1 VCRVGIAL
9 QGFAGGIAQA
19 RGGFIVSGME
29 RGTLAGDEGRAPAG
43 PRADAA
49 MTQAKR
55 RVLLITGAFPP
66 TRVAEA
72 DEAFHT
78 CAKLAARGYEVE
90 VLTSVGAVSDPSL
103 PFRVHPVM
111 EHWGWRELP
120 RLLRVAKEIAPD
132 AVFLLFAGHIYN
144 FHPMITLA
152 PPLLKRGRPD
162 LTVVTQLTCTIGCR
176 PYLLPFST
184 RAAWRALIS
193 VPGAQIDYS
202 YGRLLRDSDRVIAM
216 ANSHLQEFVRLV
228 PQVREKSILIP
239 PPPLLPMSAEGAES
253 RNRGRQALGLG
264 SEDFVFAYFGRL
276 RSGKGLETLLE
287 AFKLVAARHASVKLA
302 IIGGADQDWFGG
314 GWTPDHLHDLAR
326 TLGVTEKVVWSGE
339 YSWDSDI
346 GSAYLRGA
354 DVAVLPF
361 DYGVDL
367 NNSSFA
373 AVAAHALPT
382 ITTMGPIRD
391 DVFADGENVL
401 LCPPKDPAAVA
412 AAMERLLLDTG
423 LRQRLRSGIEQLSR
437 HWFSWEVGIERTIQ
451 ALDAARLPA

>member
-1 VCRVGIAL
+1 
-9 QGFAGGIAQA
+9 
-19 RGGFIVSGME
+19 
-29 RGTLAGDEGRAPAG
+29 
-43 PRADAA
+43 
-49 MTQAKR
+49 MTSAKHK
-55 RVLLITGAFPP
+55 VLLITGAFPP

-78 CAKLAARGYEVE
+78 CEKLAARGYQVE
-90 VLTSVGAVSDPSL
+90 VLTSEGAVSDPSL

-111 EHWGWRELP
+111 KTWSWQELP
-120 RLLRVAKEIAPD
+120 RLLRVAKQLAPD
-132 AVFLLFAGHIYN
+132 KVFLLFAGHIYN

-152 PPLLKRGRPD
+152 PTLLKRARPD
-162 LTVVTQLTCTIGCR
+162 LTFVTQLTCTIGAR
-176 PYLLPFST
+176 PYRHPLPI

-193 VPGAQIDYS
+193 VPGTEIDYS
-202 YGRLLRDSDRVIAM
+202 YGRLLRDSDQIIAM

-228 PQVREKSILIP
+228 PQVRDKSILIP
-239 PPPLLPMSAEGAES
+239 PPPLLPMSAAGQEL

-264 SEDFVFAYFGRL
+264 SDDFVFAYFGRL
-276 RSGKGLETLLE
+276 RGGKGLETLLE
-287 AFKLVAARHASVKLA
+287 AFKQVLARHANVKLA
-302 IIGGADQDWFGG
+302 IIGGADQDWFGE
-314 GWTPDHLHDLAR
+314 GWTPDYLHDLAR
-326 TLGVTEKVVWSGE
+326 TLGVADNVVWSGE

-382 ITTMGPIRD
+382 ITTSGPIKD
-391 DVFADGENVL
+391 DVFVDGDNVL

-412 AAMERLLLDTG
+412 AAMERVLVDAG
-423 LRQRLRSGIEQLSR
+423 LRQRLRAGIEALSE
-437 HWFSWEVGIERTIQ
+437 HWFSWEVGIDRTIQ
-451 ALDAARLPA
+451 AINAPRVAA